1 MESVES
7 IRLKEIALRNL
18 KNDSIIVAH
27 SLMLGQSFSLSRSQL
42 KQEIQVPIIINF
54 NLSD

>member
-7 IRLKEIALRNL
+7 IRRKEIALKNL

-27 SLMLGQSFSLSRSQL
+27 SLMLNQSFSRSRSQL
-42 KQEIQVPIIINF
+42 KQEIQVPIIIDF
-54 NLSD
+54 SPSD